1 MPDLRINIV
10 LFGIGSLGNTLINQ
24 IIEKKQFLIE
34 KRNIDIR
41 FPVITNSTL
50 ALFQSDGIKN
60 NWESEF
66 ASKSK
71 VYRYEDIIDFVKSN
85 HLENLIAVDVTD
97 SKELVK
103 SYIPLIQNGFNIVA
117 ANKNANILHIDFY
130 KELRRNLKKFNKTFL
145 YEANVCSGFP
155 VLQTINDL
163 HLSGEKITKIRGVF
177 SNSLS
182 YIFNRFSSEE
192 SSFSTILK
200 NAEQLG
206 LTKSDS
212 RQDLSGIEDAK
223 KLLILV
229 REIGKDFELND
240 VAISSLLLPN
250 LNQLVS
256 KFEYA
261 SNKELLDKPFHIA
274 KIAQAENHVLRYV
287 GEYSALNE
295 KLEVKLVSE
304 PLTSSIGQLKGLD
317 TVFEIYTQSYGKIP
331 IVIHGASVEKKVVA
345 CGVLTDILKVAE
357 KIKISERVLA

>member
-1 MPDLRINIV
+1 
-10 LFGIGSLGNTLINQ
+10 
-24 IIEKKQFLIE
+24 
-34 KRNIDIR
+34 
-41 FPVITNSTL
+41 
-50 ALFQSDGIKN
+50 
-60 NWESEF
+60 
-66 ASKSK
+66 
-71 VYRYEDIIDFVKSN
+71 
-85 HLENLIAVDVTD
+85 
-97 SKELVK
+97 
-103 SYIPLIQNGFNIVA
+103 
-117 ANKNANILHIDFY
+117 
-130 KELRRNLKKFNKTFL
+130 
-145 YEANVCSGFP
+145 
-155 VLQTINDL
+155 
-163 HLSGEKITKIRGVF
+163 
-177 SNSLS
+177 
-182 YIFNRFSSEE
+182 
-192 SSFSTILK
+192 LK

-357 KIKISERVLA
+357 KIKIRERILA

>member
-24 IIEKKQFLIE
+24 IIEKKHFLLE

-41 FPVITNSTL
+41 FPVIANSTL
-50 ALFQSDGIKN
+50 ALFESEGIKN

-71 VYRYEDIIDFVKSN
+71 VYRHEDIIDFVKLH
-85 HLENLIAVDVTD
+85 HLENIIAVDATD

-155 VLQTINDL
+155 VVQTINDL

-192 SSFSTILK
+192 NSFSKILK
-200 NAEQLG
+200 DAEKLG
-206 LTKSDS
+206 FTQVDS
-212 RQDLSGIEDAK
+212 REDLSGIGVAK
-223 KLLILV
+223 KLLILA
-229 REIGKDFELND
+229 REIGKNYELTD
-240 VAISSLLLPN
+240 IAISSLLLPN
-250 LNQLVS
+250 LNQSSS
-256 KFEYA
+256 KSVFA
-261 SNKELLDKPFHIA
+261 LNKELFDRPFYIA

-287 GEYSALNE
+287 GEFSALEN

-304 PLTSSIGQLKGLD
+304 PLTSSIGQLNGSD
-317 TVFEIYTQSYGKIP
+317 TVFEIYTQSYGKTP
-331 IVIHGASVEKKVVA
+331 IVIHGASIEKKVVA
-345 CGVLTDILKVAE
+345 CGILTDVLKVAE
-357 KIKISERVLA
+357 KIKIRDRVLA